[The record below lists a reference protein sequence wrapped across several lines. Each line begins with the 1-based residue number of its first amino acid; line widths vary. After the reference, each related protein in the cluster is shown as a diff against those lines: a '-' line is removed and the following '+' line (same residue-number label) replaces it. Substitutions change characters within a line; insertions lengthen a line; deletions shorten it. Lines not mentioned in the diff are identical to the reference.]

1 MTHHD
6 ILGNQVAADFMRQI
20 MNAIIQVCN
29 AGGDTATLATIVTNL
44 ETLRGQLVTEVI
56 EYKLPDDVFPGDY

>member
-1 MTHHD
+1 MSHHD
-6 ILGNQVAADFMRQI
+6 TLGNQIAADFLRQI

-29 AGGDTATLATIVTNL
+29 AGGDTSTLAAIVTDL
-44 ETLRGQLVTEVI
+44 ETLRSQLVTEVI

>member
-1 MTHHD
+1 MSHHD
-6 ILGNQVAADFMRQI
+6 TLGNQIAADFLRQT

-29 AGGDTATLATIVTNL
+29 AGGDTATLATIATDL
-44 ETLRGQLVTEVI
+44 ETLRAQLVSDVI

>member
-1 MTHHD
+1 MTNHD
-6 ILGNQVAADFMRQI
+6 NVGDLRAADFMRQI

-44 ETLRGQLVTEVI
+44 ETLRAQLATESL
-56 EYKLPDDVFPGDY
+56 EYSLPDDVFPGDY

>member
-1 MTHHD
+1 M
-6 ILGNQVAADFMRQI
+6 GNPIAADFMRQI

-29 AGGDTATLATIVTNL
+29 AGGDASTLATIATNL
-44 ETLRGQLVTEVI
+44 ETLRAHLVNEEI

>member
-1 MTHHD
+1 MTNHD
-6 ILGNQVAADFMRQI
+6 NVGDLRAADFMIQI

-44 ETLRGQLVTEVI
+44 ETLRAQLATESL
-56 EYKLPDDVFPGDY
+56 EYSLPDDVFPGDY